1 MLTNKQLRR
10 LAKNTVRVSLS
21 CDQRQITLTLTTD
34 IWYNKWAGGDRE
46 DNYSKCV
53 FTNLLLRIVVSLPPS
68 KTKSQTRCN
77 IKKDAGLT
85 RANTTGMRYCCL
97 FFSRG
102 CCPYGWECEYL
113 HTLPDPERALPDS
126 SKDCFARDK
135 FADYRDDMGGVG
147 AFTRQ
152 NRTLYVGRIKE
163 TGAGPETEEVVKRHF
178 REWGEIEHSAVFFSF
193 ISLFRCITYVL
204 FYIVRVLQY
213 RSVAFVTYV
222 SEHNAQFA
230 KEAMA
235 CQSLDNDEILNV
247 RWATEDPNPT
257 SKVAEK
263 RRLEEIGQAA
273 IRARMDP
280 RVVDAMQTVRA
291 LEEGRDYHADEGYGD
306 EEMDT
311 DADGPEGKRR
321 RIEGPEVEPGDV
333 EEPPEAQELE
343 SEGPQ
348 GLLSAETLESLRYFS
363 ELRRRNGTAPVPAP
377 ATLAKVQPLAAGLG
391 LGDYGSDEED

>member
-1 MLTNKQLRR
+1 MSSSNTEIQVETLAATAVVKKQKKLKPARKQVKPGDVDKET
-10 LAKNTVRVSLS
+10 APQTGKEYN
-21 CDQRQITLTLTTD
+21 

-46 DNYSKCV
+46 DNYS
-53 FTNLLLRIVVSLPPS
+53 N

-135 FADYRDDMGGVG
+135 FSDYRDDMGGVG
-147 AFTRQ
+147 TFTRQ

-163 TGAGPETEEVVKRHF
+163 TGAGPETEEVVRRHF
-178 REWGEIEHSAVFFSF
+178 KEWGEIEH
-193 ISLFRCITYVL
+193 I
-204 FYIVRVLQY
+204 RVLQY

-235 CQSLDNDEILNV
+235 CQSMDNDEILNV

-280 RVVDAMQTVRA
+280 RVVDAMQAIRA
-291 LEEGRDYHADEGYGD
+291 LEEGRDYQADDGVID
-306 EEMDT
+306 ED
-311 DADGPEGKRR
+311 
-321 RIEGPEVEPGDV
+321 
-333 EEPPEAQELE
+333 LE
-343 SEGPQ
+343 R
-348 GLLSAETLESLRYFS
+348 LLSAETLESLRYFS
-363 ELRRRNGTAPVPAP
+363 ELRRQNGAALAAPAVPAKAHRP
-377 ATLAKVQPLAAGLG
+377 SAGLG
-391 LGDYGSDEED
+391 LGDYGSDDDD